1 MTKYGKP
8 ALGVTAAAIV
18 ASIIAVEGG
27 FTVDHAGETNH
38 GVTVQVARDYGYVGS
53 MKDLPKEYAQ
63 EIYYNEYI
71 VKTGFLPLVQIQ
83 PAVAHKVIDAGVN
96 TGPSRPSKWL
106 QSSLNSFSRGGK
118 DYPLVVAD
126 GKVGSATIN
135 AYLGLEKA
143 RGKVKACELMLKA
156 LDGYQVTFYMSLTQ
170 HNQYTVGWV
179 DNRVGNVPLTKCKDY
194 GVSNVKIT
202 E

>member
-1 MTKYGKP
+1 MNKLGGA
-8 ALGVTAAAIV
+8 ALGGVAGAII
-18 ASIIAVEGG
+18 ASVIAVEGG

-38 GVTVQVARDYGYVGS
+38 GVTVGVAREYGYVGS
-53 MKDLPKEYAQ
+53 MKDMPKEYAT

-96 TGPSRPSKWL
+96 AGPARPSKWL

-118 DYPLVVAD
+118 DYPLIIAD

-135 AYLGLEKA
+135 SYLALERV
-143 RGKVKACELMLKA
+143 RGKVKACELVLKA
-156 LDGYQVTFYMSLTQ
+156 LDGYQVTYYMSLTQ
-170 HNQYTVGWV
+170 HSQYTVGWV
-179 DNRVGNVPLTKCKDY
+179 DNRIGNIPLTKCKDY
-194 GVSNVKIT
+194 GVSKV